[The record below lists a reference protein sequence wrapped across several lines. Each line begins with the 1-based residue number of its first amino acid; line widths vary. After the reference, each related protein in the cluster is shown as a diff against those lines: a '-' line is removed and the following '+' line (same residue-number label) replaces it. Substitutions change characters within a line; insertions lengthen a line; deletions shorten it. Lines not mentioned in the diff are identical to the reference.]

1 MKWIQSKYSTTKWL
15 DTDLKSEWVSEKINF
30 NIAISYQRGRE
41 FTNWSNYKTQ
51 NKRILLR
58 LLQWLLHNLLICF
71 KEHFCNYI
79 YNTPFFLR
87 FVLSVFT
94 KSIFWCIRIL
104 RSLRTYLKD
113 IIWHLSCLSMS
124 FDKIL

>member
-58 LLQWLLHNLLICF
+58 LLQWLLHN
-71 KEHFCNYI
+71 
-79 YNTPFFLR
+79 
-87 FVLSVFT
+87 
-94 KSIFWCIRIL
+94 
-104 RSLRTYLKD
+104 
-113 IIWHLSCLSMS
+113 
-124 FDKIL
+124 